1 LIAGSTWR
9 SSVSPSGVNC
19 TRFVLRIKSVIPSFF
34 SSTLIDWLTA
44 DCEIKS
50 SLEASE
56 KLSVVAT

>member
-9 SSVSPSGVNC
+9 SNVSPSGVNC

>member
-1 LIAGSTWR
+1 
-9 SSVSPSGVNC
+9 
-19 TRFVLRIKSVIPSFF
+19 
-34 SSTLIDWLTA
+34 LIDWLTA